1 MDLIATAAFGLEAI
15 VARELEA
22 LGYSATNIQAGRILF
37 EGDAAAVCRAN
48 LWLRTAERVLVRVG
62 EFEALDFGTLF
73 DATYALPWEEW
84 IAADDEFPVSGRSVR
99 SQFSSVPACQ
109 KIVKKAIVE
118 KLRAAHHVEELPETG
133 PKRSIEVALL
143 GNRAT
148 LTIDTT
154 GPGLHKRGYRTL
166 VGQAPLKETLAAA
179 MVLLSYWRPERPLV
193 DPFCGSGTI
202 PIEAAMIGRNIAPG
216 LRRSFA
222 AETWP
227 RIAAAVWETARQEA
241 RDGAL
246 PDLPQ
251 RIVGTDN
258 DEAALRLARIHAQQ
272 AGVSEQVHFQRR
284 DFRELS
290 GKGEHGCLICNPP
303 YGERMGQRPEVEA
316 LYRAMPDVFRRF
328 KTWSFYV
335 LTAYPGFEQL
345 VGQPASRRRK
355 LYNGQIEC
363 TYYQFY
369 GPKPGRRIETSSAGR
384 STDAAEIAATLEPA
398 VTEIDSP
405 PAEADSPRCEPQP
418 SIKPPPNGPAF
429 GGLSAKA
436 LEQAELFRRRLEK
449 RIHHLR
455 RWPTKQRI
463 TCFRLYERDIPEV
476 PLVVDRYEDY
486 LHMAEFERPHER
498 TPAEHADWLD
508 LMQRTA
514 GEICGVP
521 LENVFLKRCQRQPG
535 DAQYERLGTKPA
547 VATVGEGGLRFEA
560 NFSDYLDVGLFLDQ
574 RIIRSMVRGLAAGK
588 RFLDLFAYTGSFTV
602 YAAAG
607 GAVSTTSVEMSKTY
621 LDWAK
626 RNMTLNGFQG
636 AEHQFRQG
644 DAMQFLQGQGR
655 SPRFD
660 LAMVTPPTFSGS
672 KNPDEAWDL
681 QRDHAPLLNRVLE
694 LMAPGGTIFFST
706 SFRRF
711 KLAEA
716 EIRGAKLH
724 EISKQTVP
732 PDFRNTR
739 IHRCWRLVREA

>member
-1 MDLIATAAFGLEAI
+1 MDLIATATFGLEAI

-22 LGYSATNIQAGRILF
+22 LGYSAKIIQAGRILF
-37 EGDAAAVCRAN
+37 EGDETAICRAN

-62 EFEALDFGTLF
+62 DFDVLDFGTLF
-73 DATYALPWEEW
+73 DATHALPWEEW
-84 IAADDEFPVSGRSVR
+84 IAADDEFPVSGRSIR

-118 KLRAAHHVEELPETG
+118 KLRAAHRVEQLPESG

-143 GNRAT
+143 NNRAT

-202 PIEAAMIGRNIAPG
+202 PIEAALIGRNIAPG

-227 RIAAAVWETARQEA
+227 RIAPTLWETARQEA
-241 RDGAL
+241 RDAAM
-246 PDLPQ
+246 PDLPL
-251 RIVGTDN
+251 RIVGTDI

-272 AGVSEQVHFQRR
+272 AGVAEQVRFQRQ

-290 GKGEHGCLICNPP
+290 SNREHGCLICNPP

-316 LYRAMPDVFRRF
+316 LYRTMPEVFRRF

-335 LTAYPGFEQL
+335 LTAYPGFERL

-363 TYYQFY
+363 NYYQFY
-369 GPKPGRRIETSSAGR
+369 GPKPGKRIETSSEAP
-384 STDAAEIAATLEPA
+384 STAPAEIAATPA
-398 VTEIDSP
+398 QADSP
-405 PAEADSPRCEPQP
+405 PYEPQP
-418 SIKPPPNGPAF
+418 SAKPQSNGPAF

-455 RWPTKQRI
+455 RWPTKQGI

-486 LHMAEFERPHER
+486 VHMAEFERPHDR
-498 TPAEHADWLD
+498 TPAQHADWLD

-514 GEICGVP
+514 GEICAVP
-521 LENVFLKRCQRQPG
+521 PKNVFLKRSPRPHG
-535 DAQYERLGTKPA
+535 DSPYEPLGNKPV
-547 VATVGEGGLRFEA
+547 VATVGEGGLRFEV
-560 NFSDYLDVGLFLDQ
+560 NLSDCLDVGLFLDQ
-574 RIIRSMVRGLAAGK
+574 RIIRSMVRDLAAGK
-588 RFLDLFAYTGSFTV
+588 RFLNLFAHTGSFTV

-607 GAVSTTSVEMSKTY
+607 GAVSTSSVDMSNSY
-621 LDWAK
+621 LDWAR

-636 AEHQFRQG
+636 MEHLFWQG
-644 DAMQFLQGQGR
+644 DVMQFLQTQGH
-655 SPRFD
+655 SPKFD
-660 LAMVTPPTFSGS
+660 LATLAPPAFSGS
-672 KNPDEAWDL
+672 KNLDESWDI
-681 QRDHAPLLNRVLE
+681 QRDHAALLNRVLE
-694 LMAPGGTIFFST
+694 LMTPGGTIFFST

-711 KLAEA
+711 KLAETD
-716 EIRGAKLH
+716 IRGAKLR
-724 EISKQTVP
+724 EISNQTVP

>member
-1 MDLIATAAFGLEAI
+1 MDLIATATFGLEAV

-22 LGYSATNIQAGRILF
+22 LGYSANIIQAGRILF
-37 EGDAAAVCRAN
+37 EGDETAVCRAN

-62 EFEALDFGTLF
+62 DFEALDFGTLF
-73 DATYALPWEEW
+73 DATHALPWEEW
-84 IAADDEFPVSGRSVR
+84 IAADDEFPVSGRSIR
-99 SQFSSVPACQ
+99 SQCSSVPACQ

-118 KLRAAHHVEELPETG
+118 RLRAAHRVEQLPETG
-133 PKRSIEVALL
+133 PKRSVEVALL
-143 GNRAT
+143 NNQAT

-166 VGQAPLKETLAAA
+166 VGKAPIKETLAAA

-202 PIEAAMIGRNIAPG
+202 PIEAALIGRNIAPG

-227 RIAAAVWETARQEA
+227 RIAAARWETARQEA
-241 RDGAL
+241 RDGVL
-246 PDLPQ
+246 PNLPL
-251 RIVGTDN
+251 RIVGTDI
-258 DEAALRLARIHAQQ
+258 DEAALRLARIHAEQ
-272 AGVSEQVHFQRR
+272 AGVSEQVHFHRL

-290 GKGEHGCLICNPP
+290 SQRDHGCLICNPP
-303 YGERMGQRPEVEA
+303 YGERMGQRTEVEP

-369 GPKPGRRIETSSAGR
+369 GPKPDRRIETSSEGPSIA
-384 STDAAEIAATLEPA
+384 TAEIAATG
-398 VTEIDSP
+398 IDSP
-405 PAEADSPRCEPQP
+405 PAQADSPRSEPQP
-418 SIKPPPNGPAF
+418 STKPQPNGPAF

-455 RWPTKQRI
+455 RWPTKQGI

-486 LHMAEFERPHER
+486 VHMAEFERPHEH

-514 GEICGVP
+514 GEICNVP
-521 LENVFLKRCQRQPG
+521 LKNVFLKRYQRQQG
-535 DAQYERLGTKPA
+535 ESHYERPDTKPA
-547 VATVGEGGLRFEA
+547 VVTVGEGGTPFRGESLR
-560 NFSDYLDVGLFLDQ
+560 LPGL
-574 RIIRSMVRGLAAGK
+574 
-588 RFLDLFAYTGSFTV
+588 
-602 YAAAG
+602 
-607 GAVSTTSVEMSKTY
+607 GA
-621 LDWAK
+621 
-626 RNMTLNGFQG
+626 
-636 AEHQFRQG
+636 
-644 DAMQFLQGQGR
+644 
-655 SPRFD
+655 
-660 LAMVTPPTFSGS
+660 FSGS
-672 KNPDEAWDL
+672 AHHPFDGPRAGGRQAFPQPLRLHRFVLGLCGVRWRGL
-681 QRDHAPLLNRVLE
+681 DHL
-694 LMAPGGTIFFST
+694 G
-706 SFRRF
+706 
-711 KLAEA
+711 
-716 EIRGAKLH
+716 
-724 EISKQTVP
+724 
-732 PDFRNTR
+732 
-739 IHRCWRLVREA
+739 

>member
-1 MDLIATAAFGLEAI
+1 MDLIATATFGLEAI

-22 LGYSATNIQAGRILF
+22 LGYSAKIIQAGRILF
-37 EGDAAAVCRAN
+37 EGDETAVCRAN

-62 EFEALDFGTLF
+62 DFEALDFGTLF

-84 IAADDEFPVSGRSVR
+84 IAADDEFPVSGRSIR

-118 KLRAAHHVEELPETG
+118 KLRAAHRVEQLPETG

-143 GNRAT
+143 NNQAT

-202 PIEAAMIGRNIAPG
+202 PIEAALIGRNLAPG

-227 RIAAAVWETARQEA
+227 RIAATLWEAARQEA
-241 RDGAL
+241 RDRAL
-246 PDLPQ
+246 PELPQ
-251 RIVGTDN
+251 RIVGTDV
-258 DEAALRLARIHAQQ
+258 DEAALRLARIHAEQ

-290 GKGEHGCLICNPP
+290 SKGEHGCLICNPP
-303 YGERMGQRPEVEA
+303 YGARMGQRPEVEA
-316 LYRAMPDVFRRF
+316 LYRTMPDVFRRF

-335 LTAYPGFEQL
+335 LTAYPGFERL

-355 LYNGQIEC
+355 LYNGPIEC

-369 GPKPGRRIETSSAGR
+369 GPKPGKRSETSSEDRA
-384 STDAAEIAATLEPA
+384 TAAESAATPEPA
-398 VTEIDSP
+398 LTGIDLP
-405 PAEADSPRCEPQP
+405 PAEAESPQCGPQP
-418 SIKPPPNGPAF
+418 SIKPPPHGPAF

-455 RWPTKQRI
+455 RWPTKQGI
-463 TCFRLYERDIPEV
+463 TCYRLYDRDIPEV

-514 GEICGVP
+514 GEICAVP
-521 LENVFLKRCQRQPG
+521 RKNVFLKRRQREQG
-535 DAQYERLGTKPA
+535 DSQYERLGTQPT
-547 VATVGEGGLRFEA
+547 VATVGEGGLRFEV
-560 NFSDYLDVGLFLDQ
+560 NLSDYLDVGLFLDQ
-574 RIIRSMVRGLAAGK
+574 RITRAMVRGLAAGK
-588 RFLDLFAYTGSFTV
+588 RFLNLFAYTGSFTV

-607 GAVSTTSVEMSKTY
+607 GAVSTTSVDMSNTY
-621 LDWAK
+621 LEWAQ
-626 RNMTLNGFQG
+626 RNMTLNGFRG

-644 DAMQFLQGQGR
+644 DAMQFLQSQGH
-655 SPRFD
+655 SPSFD
-660 LAMVTPPTFSGS
+660 FAMLAPPTFSSGKS
-672 KNPDEAWDL
+672 LDESWDL
-681 QRDHAPLLNRVLE
+681 QRDHAALLNRVLE
-694 LMAPGGTIFFST
+694 LLTPGGTIFFST
-706 SFRRF
+706 NSRRF

-716 EIRGAKLH
+716 EIRGAMPR

>member
-1 MDLIATAAFGLEAI
+1 MDLIATATFGLEAI

-22 LGYSATNIQAGRILF
+22 LGYSAKIIQAGRILF
-37 EGDAAAVCRAN
+37 EGDEAAVCRAN

-62 EFEALDFGTLF
+62 DFDALDFGTLF

-84 IAADDEFPVSGRSVR
+84 IAADDEFPVSGRAIR
-99 SQFSSVPACQ
+99 SQFTSVPACQ

-118 KLRAAHHVEELPETG
+118 KLRAAHRVEQLPESG

-143 GNRAT
+143 NNRAT

-227 RIAAAVWETARQEA
+227 RIAAALWETARQEA

-251 RIVGTDN
+251 RILGTDV
-258 DEAALRLARIHAQQ
+258 DEAALRLARIHAEQ
-272 AGVSEQVHFQRR
+272 AGVSEQIHFQRR

-290 GKGEHGCLICNPP
+290 SKGEHGCLICNPP
-303 YGERMGQRPEVEA
+303 YGERMGQRPEVET

-335 LTAYPGFEQL
+335 LTAYPGFERL

-369 GPKPGRRIETSSAGR
+369 GPKPGRSIETSSEGR
-384 STDAAEIAATLEPA
+384 LTAAAEIAATPAPA
-398 VTEIDSP
+398 VTGIDSP
-405 PAEADSPRCEPQP
+405 PGEADAPRCEPQP
-418 SIKPPPNGPAF
+418 SIKPQPNGPAF

-455 RWPTKQRI
+455 RWPTKQGI

-476 PLVVDRYEDY
+476 PLMVDRYEDY
-486 LHMAEFERPHER
+486 LHIAEFERPHER
-498 TPAEHADWLD
+498 TPAEHADWLE

-514 GEICGVP
+514 GEICAVP
-521 LENVFLKRCQRQPG
+521 LKNVFLKRCQRQQGDSQHECPG
-535 DAQYERLGTKPA
+535 TRPA
-547 VATVGEGGLRFEA
+547 VATVGEGGLRFEV
-560 NFSDYLDVGLFLDQ
+560 NLSDYLDVGLFLDQ
-574 RIIRSMVRGLAAGK
+574 RIIRSMVRGLAAGR
-588 RFLDLFAYTGSFTV
+588 RFLNLYAYTGSFTV

-607 GAVSTTSVEMSKTY
+607 GAVSTTSVDMSNSD

-626 RNMTLNGFQG
+626 RNMSLNGFQG
-636 AEHQFRQG
+636 VEHQFWQG
-644 DAMQFLQGQGR
+644 DVMQFLQGQGHR
-655 SPRFD
+655 PRFD
-660 LAMVTPPTFSGS
+660 LAMLVPPMFSGGKS
-672 KNPDEAWDL
+672 LDESWDI
-681 QRDHAPLLNRVLE
+681 QRDHAALLHRVLE
-694 LMAPGGTIFFST
+694 LTTPGGTIFFST
-706 SFRRF
+706 NSRRF

-716 EIRGAKLH
+716 EIRGAKLV